1 MLTSD
6 YTTVVSNLLAGNA
19 SYMPNYLYVEFA
31 NSDNPTIPVDTQG
44 VEYYQALHT
53 ANPTVG
59 YLRIPI
65 TIKPTVSNNRITYTV
80 LMTAIDSV
88 NGLSF
93 GEGSRIYGVAL
104 VSAITPEDISNDIVF
119 AREYFQDT
127 SKQLVMTANQT
138 FCFSFKLALF
148 DGVAPSPEEINWNEE
163 DDEE

>member
-6 YTTVVSNLLAGNA
+6 YTTVVSNLLAGNS
-19 SYMPNYLYVEFA
+19 SYMPNYLYVEFT
-31 NSDNPTIPVDTQG
+31 NSDNPTLPTDTQG

-80 LMTAIDSV
+80 LMTSTTSA

-93 GEGSRIYGVAL
+93 GSGSRIYGVAL
-104 VSAITPEDISNDIVF
+104 VSSTTPSDSSTDIVF
-119 AREYFQDT
+119 AREYFE
-127 SKQLVMTANQT
+127 SNKQLVMSDNQT
-138 FCFSFKLALF
+138 FCFSFQVAIF
-148 DGVAPSPEEINWNEE
+148 DGAVPESEELEWEDE
-163 DDEE
+163 DD